1 MIRKYADFI
10 KESNDDDV
18 WLKYGYDK
26 KTRSVKLDMSLK
38 AALEKYAPWYD
49 VQNAKTKLYR
59 NVENDSDVKLIDP
72 KKSKRYPRH
81 TPLFYQLFM
90 DEWPEFPKRS
100 ESILCSTEPIG
111 INLYGPTT
119 YRVIPLK
126 ENSKIAVAPSADI
139 WSAFDLSRFIIDNE
153 INIDSWSYSID
164 SVSIFIERCLFGDE
178 KYNLKMD
185 LDEFKQIS
193 KQFKEKGY
201 PDYLDNFGDRKS
213 IFKSEAARKNFIEK
227 YENGFYD
234 MFVDMIKPD
243 NTDNDKPFE
252 IIEYNNDT
260 FISHSKR
267 EVWTDETCIMIKN
280 HLI

>member
-1 MIRKYADFI
+1 MIRKFADFI
-10 KESNDDDV
+10 KESNDDV

-49 VQNAKTKLYR
+49 FQNTKTKLYR
-59 NVENDSDVKLIDP
+59 NVEDDSDIKLIDP
-72 KKSKRYPRH
+72 KNSKRYPRH
-81 TPLFYQLFM
+81 TPPFYQLFM

-111 INLYGPTT
+111 IHIYGPTT

-126 ENSKIAVAPSADI
+126 ENSRIAVAPSSDI
-139 WSAFDLSRFIIDNE
+139 WSGFDSSRFIIDNE

-164 SVSIFIERCLFGDE
+164 SVSKFIERCLFGDE

-185 LDEFKQIS
+185 LNEFKKIS

-201 PDYLDNFGDRKS
+201 PDYLDNSGDKRP
-213 IFKSEAARKNFIEK
+213 IFKSDAARKNFIER

-234 MFVDMIKPD
+234 MFDDMIKTN
-243 NTDNDKPFE
+243 NTDSGEPFK
-252 IIEYNNDT
+252 IIEYNNNT
-260 FISHSKR
+260 FISKNRR
-267 EVWTDETCIMIKN
+267 EVWTDETCLMIKN
-280 HLI
+280 HSL